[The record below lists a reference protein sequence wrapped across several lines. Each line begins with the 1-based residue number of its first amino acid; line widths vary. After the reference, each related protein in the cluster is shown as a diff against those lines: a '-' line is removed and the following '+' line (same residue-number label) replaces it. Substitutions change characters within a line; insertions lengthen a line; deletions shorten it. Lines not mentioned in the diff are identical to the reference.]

1 MEPIPGETILQKDF
15 EDLMKKTNRLSGE
28 TSPYLLQHAH
38 NPVDWYPWGPEALEK
53 AKHENKLILV
63 SIGYSAC
70 HWCHVMEHES
80 FEDEEVAEIMNAS
93 FVCIKVDREERPDID
108 TIYMTAVQMIT
119 GGGGWPLNCFAL
131 PDGKPFYGGT
141 YFKKGDWINI
151 LKALAE
157 AWENDQEKITSHA
170 DELVR
175 EIVRHETVSVNSQ
188 LESIGKDEIRQ
199 IIPKLMSYYDFEE
212 GGTRGAPK
220 FPLPVHYELLLHYWW
235 LEKFQPAL
243 EITEL
248 SLDKMAAGGIYDH
261 LAGGFARYSVDGKW
275 KVPHF
280 EKMLYDN
287 AQLISLYSKAYQI
300 TGRQRYKEVVEE
312 SVDFVIT
319 ELKSP
324 EGGFYSALDADSE
337 GVEGKYYV
345 WDEEEIDRIL
355 GKDAGLF
362 KKYYN
367 ITPEG
372 NWEGSNILFTKFSPE
387 EFSEF
392 ENLYL
397 PEVKKILA
405 ECRKKILNERN
416 KRIKPLLDDKIIAS
430 WNGLM
435 IKALCDAYRYTNNA
449 AYREIALHSSD
460 FVIKNMMKE
469 DYSLHRTFK
478 KKKGRISGFLDDYA
492 MLIEAFMAV
501 YEISFNEEYLTI
513 TGKLIEYCMEHFLNP
528 ENGLFWYSSDLDEM
542 VVTRTTELADN
553 VIPASNS
560 VMAFNL
566 FRFGR
571 LMGNTQYIAMAEKMA
586 GAAME
591 KVVRSPVNYMNWM
604 RFLLTLNFP
613 FYEVAVL
620 GEDAHE
626 LALKLNLAYNPGI
639 ITASSKKVSDMPL
652 LANRYSA
659 GQNLFYVCR
668 DHQCS
673 LPVENIEQ
681 VHAILKNH

>member
-1 MEPIPGETILQKDF
+1 
-15 EDLMKKTNRLSGE
+15 MKKANHLAGE
-28 TSPYLLQHAH
+28 YSPYLLQHAY

-53 AKHENKLILV
+53 AKKENKLILV

-80 FEDEEVAEIMNAS
+80 FEDEEVAEVMNTH
-93 FVCIKVDREERPDID
+93 FVSIKVDREERPDID
-108 TIYMTAVQMIT
+108 SIYMTAVQMIT

-141 YFKKGDWINI
+141 YFRKADWINI

-157 AWENDQEKITSHA
+157 AWEKDQEKIASHA

-188 LESIGKDEIRQ
+188 CEPVGKDELRQ
-199 IIPKLMSYYDFEE
+199 IIPKLISYYDFEK

-220 FPLPVHYELLLHYWW
+220 FPLPVHYEMLLHYWW
-235 LEKFQPAL
+235 LDKFQPAL

-261 LAGGFARYSVDGKW
+261 LGGGFARYSVDGMW

-300 TGRQRYKEVVEE
+300 TGKQRYREVVEE
-312 SVDFVIT
+312 TVDFVIT

-324 EGGFYSALDADSE
+324 EGGFYSAMDADSE

-345 WDEEEIDRIL
+345 WDEEEVDRIL
-355 GKDAGLF
+355 GKDSGIF

-367 ITPEG
+367 LTCEG
-372 NWEGSNILFTKFSPE
+372 NWEGSNILFTKFSLE
-387 EFSEF
+387 EFADF
-392 ENLYL
+392 ENLNA
-397 PEVKKILA
+397 PELKKILT
-405 ECRKKILNERN
+405 ECRKKLLNERN

-435 IKALCDAYRYTNNA
+435 IKALCDAFRYTGHPV
-449 AYREIALHSSD
+449 YREIAIHSSD
-460 FVIKNMMKE
+460 FVIKSMIRE
-469 DYSLHRTFK
+469 DYSLQRTFK
-478 KKKGRISGFLDDYA
+478 NKKGRINGFLDDYA
-492 MLIEAFMAV
+492 MLTEAFMAV
-501 YEISFNEEYLTI
+501 YEISFHEVYLKI
-513 TGKLIEYCMEHFLNP
+513 AGKLIGYCIEHFHNP
-528 ENGLFWYSSDLDEM
+528 ENGLFWYSSDLNEM
-542 VVTRTTELADN
+542 VVTKTTELSDN
-553 VIPASNS
+553 VIPSSNS
-560 VMAFNL
+560 VMAINL
-566 FRFGR
+566 YKYGR

-586 GAAME
+586 GAVLE
-591 KVVRSPVNYMNWM
+591 KATRSPINYMNWL
-604 RFLLTLNFP
+604 RFLLTLNFS

-620 GEDAHE
+620 GNDAHD
-626 LALKLNLAYNPGI
+626 LALGINREFNPTI
-639 ITASSKKVSDMPL
+639 ITASSTTESDLPL
-652 LANRYSA
+652 LANRYSQ
-659 GQNLFYVCR
+659 GKNLFYVCR

-673 LPVENIEQ
+673 LPLEDIEQ
-681 VHAILKNH
+681 VQAMIKNE